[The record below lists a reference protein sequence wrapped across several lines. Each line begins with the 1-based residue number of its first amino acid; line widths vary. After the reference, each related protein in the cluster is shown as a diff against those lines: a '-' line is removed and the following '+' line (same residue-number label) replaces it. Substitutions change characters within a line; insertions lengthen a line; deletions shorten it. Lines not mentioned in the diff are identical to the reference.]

1 VQRAV
6 ERRGIPT
13 VSITVARDITEHV
26 KPPRALFVPF
36 MMGHHFG
43 VPFHRDLQRRVILAA
58 LERLSLAQE
67 SGEIVAF
74 PVTWAQARREGRE
87 IEQQLQAADA

>member
-1 VQRAV
+1 MQRAV

-36 MMGHHFG
+36 MMGHLFG
-43 VPFHRDLQRRVILAA
+43 VPFHRQLQRRIILAA
-58 LERLSLAQE
+58 LERLSVTDE
-67 SGEIVAF
+67 SGEIVAL
-74 PVTWAQARREGRE
+74 PVTWAQARREGIE
-87 IEQQLQAADA
+87 IESRLGDSG